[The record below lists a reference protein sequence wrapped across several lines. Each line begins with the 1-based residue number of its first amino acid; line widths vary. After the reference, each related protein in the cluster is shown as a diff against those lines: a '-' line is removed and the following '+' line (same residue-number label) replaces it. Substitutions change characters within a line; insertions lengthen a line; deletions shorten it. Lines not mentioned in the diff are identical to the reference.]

1 MTRMRLAGTDRV
13 VTVILVETGPYMKR
27 KSSKSEE
34 GLHARK
40 ANLIEN

>member
-1 MTRMRLAGTDRV
+1 MTRMRLAGIDRV
-13 VTVILVETGPYMKR
+13 ATVILVETGPFMTR

-40 ANLIEN
+40 PKFIEN